1 MNNFHVSNVALGAYF
16 FICKSYVTMSGYA
29 SLLVHG
35 LDSTFGGINGMSTY
49 HCLHDMIGIDV
60 FNKGEIC

>member
-1 MNNFHVSNVALGAYF
+1 
-16 FICKSYVTMSGYA
+16 MSGYA